1 RPRRRTVCGAGLFA
15 ANYGRRL
22 STFAFFPICRQIF
35 GAQIREKRSVL
46 SITRRKLGSDF
57 SDALGGSRQGH
68 SDGIAC
74 QTVYGTCLRR
84 KPQLPIPEIYLRGKY
99 KRLLAEE
106 AARRIG
112 PDKCD
117 FGFLQRVFHAPC

>member
-1 RPRRRTVCGAGLFA
+1 MLHQKKSLFATLPIASHKPWSTDGGADFTTSSLRPRRRTVCGAGLFA

-84 KPQLPIPEIYLRGKY
+84 KPQ
-99 KRLLAEE
+99 
-106 AARRIG
+106 
-112 PDKCD
+112 
-117 FGFLQRVFHAPC
+117 